1 MNKSTI
7 KKLMMLDNLAKYFF
21 FDHRWLQSSI
31 VFGFIGRRN
40 YKRYRIECTRTRAT
54 KQEIKLRNTF
64 LAIARINGFS
74 VSIIAKYLNKDY
86 TTIRHHLASMK
97 PHWQSLSP
105 GHRELFVVPPSQLQ
119 DQ

>member
-1 MNKSTI
+1 MNKNTT

-21 FDHRWLQSSI
+21 FDHRWLQLSMA
-31 VFGFIGRRN
+31 
-40 YKRYRIECTRTRAT
+40 RAT

-74 VSIIAKYLNKDY
+74 VSIIARYLHKDQS
-86 TTIRHHLASMK
+86 TIRYHLASMK
-97 PHWQSLSP
+97 PHWQSLNP
-105 GHRELFVVPPSQLQ
+105 GYRELFVVPSSQLQ

>member
-21 FDHRWLQSSI
+21 FDHRWLQLSM
-31 VFGFIGRRN
+31 V
-40 YKRYRIECTRTRAT
+40 RAT

-64 LAIARINGFS
+64 LAIARINGFT
-74 VSIIAKYLNKDY
+74 VNMIARYLHKDH
-86 TTIRHHLASMK
+86 TTIHYHLASMK

-105 GHRELFVVPPSQLQ
+105 GHRELFVVPLSQLQ
-119 DQ
+119 DQQPHSY

>member
-1 MNKSTI
+1 MKLKQSTI
-7 KKLMMLDNLAKYFF
+7 QKLIMLDNLAKHFYY
-21 FDHRWLQSSI
+21 DHKWLQTSKLKTNPE
-31 VFGFIGRRN
+31 V
-40 YKRYRIECTRTRAT
+40 
-54 KQEIKLRNTF
+54 KLRNTF

-74 VSIIAKYLNKDY
+74 VNMIARYLHKDH

-105 GHRELFVVPPSQLQ
+105 GHRELFVVPLSQLQ

>member
-1 MNKSTI
+1 MNKNTT

-21 FDHRWLQSSI
+21 FDHRWLQSSMA
-31 VFGFIGRRN
+31 
-40 YKRYRIECTRTRAT
+40 RAT

-74 VSIIAKYLNKDY
+74 VNMIARYLHKDHS
-86 TTIRHHLASMK
+86 TIRHHLASMK

-105 GHRELFVVPPSQLQ
+105 GHRELFVVPLSQLQ
-119 DQ
+119 DQQPHSY

>member
-7 KKLMMLDNLAKYFF
+7 KKLMMLDNLAKHFF
-21 FDHRWLQSSI
+21 FDDRWLQSSL
-31 VFGFIGRRN
+31 
-40 YKRYRIECTRTRAT
+40 KR

-74 VSIIAKYLNKDY
+74 VNIIARYLHKDHS
-86 TTIRHHLASMK
+86 TIRHHLASMK
-97 PHWQSLSP
+97 PHWKNLSP
-105 GHRELFVVPPSQLQ
+105 GHRELFVVPSSQLQ

>member
-7 KKLMMLDNLAKYFF
+7 KKLMMLDNLAKHFF
-21 FDHRWLQSSI
+21 FDYRWLQSPL
-31 VFGFIGRRN
+31 
-40 YKRYRIECTRTRAT
+40 KR
-54 KQEIKLRNTF
+54 KQEVKLRNTF

-74 VSIIAKYLNKDY
+74 VNMIARYLHKDH

-105 GHRELFVVPPSQLQ
+105 CHRELFVVPPSQLQ

>member
-21 FDHRWLQSSI
+21 FDHRWLQSPL
-31 VFGFIGRRN
+31 
-40 YKRYRIECTRTRAT
+40 KR
-54 KQEIKLRNTF
+54 KQEVKLRNTF

-74 VSIIAKYLNKDY
+74 VSIIAKYLNKDH
-86 TTIRHHLASMK
+86 TTIQYHLASMK